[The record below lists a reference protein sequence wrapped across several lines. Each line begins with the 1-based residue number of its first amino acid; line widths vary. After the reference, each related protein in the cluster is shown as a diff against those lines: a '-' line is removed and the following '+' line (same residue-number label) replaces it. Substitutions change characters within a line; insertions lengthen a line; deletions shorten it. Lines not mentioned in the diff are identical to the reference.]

1 METGDSCAR
10 TIYEIVQV
18 LRILLGLLP
27 DLLTQNPKVYQ
38 PTLEILALDDRF
50 VV

>member
-1 METGDSCAR
+1 METGDFCAR

-18 LRILLGLLP
+18 LHILLLP

-38 PTLEILALDDRF
+38 PTLEILALDDL
-50 VV
+50 